1 MAHENDGHRARLRE
15 RMMKEGLAAFQDHEV
30 LELLLFQYQPRKD
43 TNKLAHKLLDAF
55 GCLAG
60 VLDASPQQL
69 MTVDGVSEVTACN
82 LAMLKEV
89 WRRYKNSE
97 INRMSLDG
105 LRSIVRYANGLVSES
120 YNERVVAVYLDHATK
135 YMYREVF
142 DSVSNE
148 HVPVEVKQ
156 IVSTAVRVGAAGV
169 MLFHCHVKG
178 ACRPS
183 ESDITFTEQLNFAL
197 ASINVVLLEHII
209 FNNDN
214 DYYSFYVHGDIA
226 AMQQNYKKLHG

>member
-30 LELLLFQYQPRKD
+30 LELLLFQYLPRKD
-43 TNKLAHKLLDAF
+43 TNKLAHKLLAAF
-55 GCLAG
+55 GSLSG

-89 WRRYKNSE
+89 WRRYRSSE
-97 INRMSLDG
+97 SNRILLDG
-105 LRSIVRYANGLVSES
+105 LHSIVSYANELVSES
-120 YNERVVAVYLDHATK
+120 YNERVVVVYLDHATK

-142 DSVSNE
+142 DSTSNE
-148 HVPVEVKQ
+148 QVSVEIKR
-156 IVSTAVRVGAAGV
+156 IVSTALRIGAAGV
-169 MLFHCHVKG
+169 IMFHCHVKG

-183 ESDITFTEQLNFAL
+183 EEDICFTEQLNFAL
-197 ASINVVLLEHII
+197 ASINVALLEHII
-209 FNNDN
+209 FNNDK
-214 DYYSFYVHGDIA
+214 DYYSFYVHGDIS
-226 AMQQNYKKLHG
+226 AMQQSYKKIHG